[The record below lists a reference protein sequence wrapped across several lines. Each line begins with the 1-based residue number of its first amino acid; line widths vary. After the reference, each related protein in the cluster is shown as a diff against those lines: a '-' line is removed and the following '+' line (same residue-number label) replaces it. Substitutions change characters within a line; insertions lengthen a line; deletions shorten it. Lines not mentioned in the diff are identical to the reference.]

1 MPLNTQTSVDYGDLV
16 TEIET
21 IIENENI
28 QGEGTDD
35 VLMLLEEYNLYHSTS
50 NSQMDKPRTENGTIL
65 NNYGSIPAE
74 HQWLEDILNTIMNNL
89 NVDSLTVLCD
99 D

>member
-1 MPLNTQTSVDYGDLV
+1 
-16 TEIET
+16 
-21 IIENENI
+21 
-28 QGEGTDD
+28 
-35 VLMLLEEYNLYHSTS
+35 
-50 NSQMDKPRTENGTIL
+50 MDKPRTENGTIL